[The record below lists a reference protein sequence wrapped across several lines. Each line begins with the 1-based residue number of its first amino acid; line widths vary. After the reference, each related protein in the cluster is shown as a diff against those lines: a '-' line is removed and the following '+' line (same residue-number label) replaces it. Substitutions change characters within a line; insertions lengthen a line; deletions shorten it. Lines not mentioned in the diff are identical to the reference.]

1 MGELQDRV
9 VLRQFLEST
18 LNSDLAKV
26 LPTVNQILQQEQLG
40 FWQRWQ
46 PLQERYLS
54 LDLRQSLRSRLTTPL
69 VS

>member
-54 LDLRQSLRSRLTTPL
+54 LDFRQSMRSLLTTPL
-69 VS
+69 VF